1 MDDSLSKTESQGVS
15 ESQPISR
22 SEGHPLEPPKSIL
35 IVDDHPMMR
44 MGAAACFSEAPDCRV
59 AGETDNA
66 EEALALALR
75 LRPDVVLLDIRLKG
89 ELSGIDVA
97 RSLRKQLPDT
107 KIIVLTN
114 FPHEPYVRAMMEL
127 GVDGYLLKDTP
138 PRDVLD
144 AVRMVMKGRHVFSA
158 TISSRIVRG
167 YLDSQDSGERHDGP
181 SLTSREAEVL
191 QLVADGRTNDEIAE
205 VLNLSVKAIQA
216 HLTRLYEKLGA
227 RNRTEA
233 VVYAARRG
241 LVVLDHPH

>member
-1 MDDSLSKTESQGVS
+1 MDASSSNPENPQAS
-15 ESQPISR
+15 ESEPSSR
-22 SEGHPLEPPKSIL
+22 PEEPAVGLPTTIL
-35 IVDDHPMMR
+35 IVDDHPMMQ
-44 MGAAACFSEAPDCRV
+44 MGAATYLNEASDCQVV
-59 AGETDNA
+59 AQADNA
-66 EEALALALR
+66 DDALTLALHV
-75 LRPDVVLLDIRLKG
+75 RPDVAIVDIRLKG
-89 ELSGIDVA
+89 GKTGINLA
-97 RSLRKQLPDT
+97 RDLRKQLPET
-107 KIIVLTN
+107 KIVVLTN

-167 YLDSQDSGERHDGP
+167 YLHSQDSGERDDGP

-205 VLNLSVKAIQA
+205 VLSLSVKAIQA
-216 HLTRLYEKLGA
+216 HLTHLYDKLGA

-233 VVYAARRG
+233 VVHAARRG
-241 LVVLDHPH
+241 LVVLDHPR